1 MRAPKLTLAVALGV
15 LVVLASML
23 TYATYLVVGVS
34 AYYLG
39 TGRGTTG
46 LLLAI
51 LFARFPWVSKGRP
64 RIVGLLPKPARRPFM
79 VSLLALCCAHYLW
92 HGEPLPAVCTGFAMA
107 FLLAFPWLRRA
118 VFDRMV
124 SSVFRSTGQKS
135 AKDVDDNVID
145 IEFKEKR
152 D

>member
-1 MRAPKLTLAVALGV
+1 MRAPKLTLAVALCV

-51 LFARFPWVSKGRP
+51 LFARFPWISKGQP

-79 VSLLALCCAHYLW
+79 VSLLAVCCIHYLW
-92 HGEPLPAVCTGFAMA
+92 HGEYLPATCTGFATA
-107 FLLAFPWLRRA
+107 FLLTYPWLRRA

-124 SSVFRSTGQKS
+124 SSVFRFAGQNPSTS
-135 AKDVDDNVID
+135 ADDKVID
-145 IEFKEKR
+145 VEFKEKK